1 MMTNLFPMRVI
12 SYYAS
17 TKSPI
22 DGKHSYNY
30 WMRSKLVRI
39 IADKPFA
46 RGDVLVINS
55 LKSTNMGMDINCI
68 VEESWAEEYPV
79 LCLVSGRLIYN
90 KWSDFEF
97 KSTEGVQILS
107 PIEQVLSDN
116 YSFGLVLAVYK
127 SGKVIC
133 ADRKNRNR
141 TDIAI
146 NLDWE

>member
-1 MMTNLFPMRVI
+1 MTNLFPMRVI

-55 LKSTNMGMDINCI
+55 LKST
-68 VEESWAEEYPV
+68 
-79 LCLVSGRLIYN
+79 
-90 KWSDFEF
+90 
-97 KSTEGVQILS
+97 ST
-107 PIEQVLSDN
+107 
-116 YSFGLVLAVYK
+116 A
-127 SGKVIC
+127 IC
-133 ADRKNRNR
+133 
-141 TDIAI
+141 
-146 NLDWE
+146 

>member
-55 LKSTNMGMDINCI
+55 
-68 VEESWAEEYPV
+68 
-79 LCLVSGRLIYN
+79 
-90 KWSDFEF
+90 
-97 KSTEGVQILS
+97 
-107 PIEQVLSDN
+107 
-116 YSFGLVLAVYK
+116 
-127 SGKVIC
+127 
-133 ADRKNRNR
+133 
-141 TDIAI
+141 
-146 NLDWE
+146 